1 MPLSPLE
8 SRLRY
13 EFRNAELLRQ
23 ALTHRSHSASHN
35 ERLEFLGDSV
45 LNCAVA
51 ALLFQ
56 RFGKLD
62 EGDLSRVR
70 ANLVKQ
76 QSLYE
81 IAQALNIS
89 EGLRL
94 GEGELRS
101 GGFRRPSILADA
113 FEAILGA
120 VFLDG
125 GFEAAQ
131 TVIKRLYVPILD
143 HIDPRTLGK
152 DSKTL
157 LQEYLQGHK
166 IALPTYTVVATH
178 GAAHNQQFEVECT
191 VPKLDIK
198 VSGSGAS
205 RRAAEQA
212 AAKKALEEVMA
223 LTPAMEVKAKRSRGA
238 RAAKQHEPEIVPG
251 VKGVQAAL
259 DLRTPE
265 RSSKSDK
272 ERAVRAEAE
281 KVARGEAKAPSQ
293 SEAAE
298 RMAPAPALAPAM
310 MRAAHVEH
318 KPATRPPDA
327 AAKSDAAVKGE
338 AVAKNEGAE
347 KTEAPP
353 SQKTEGAVKAEL
365 VVKTEGESK
374 AEALPSQKV
383 EGSARSAPAGRA
395 DGQSKTEALPSQK
408 AEDAARA
415 EPVGRADGESKTEA
429 LPSQKAEDAA
439 RAEPAGRADG
449 ESKTEALPSQKAED
463 AARAEPA
470 GRADG
475 QSNTEALLSQKAED
489 AARAEPAGRAD
500 GQSNTEAPPSPKAEG
515 AARAEPVA
523 PTEGQS
529 KADAPPPQKAAA
541 SGKGE
546 PAKTD
551 SQTKHETSIAP
562 ATPALGTPGTAGGE
576 AELVSDVADAARPHA
591 TDPDHP

>member
-1 MPLSPLE
+1 MPSSQLE

-23 ALTHRSHSASHN
+23 ALTHRSHSATHN

-89 EGLRL
+89 DGLRL

-113 FEAILGA
+113 FEAIIGA

-131 TVIKRLYVPILD
+131 GVIKRLYIPILD

-152 DSKTL
+152 DAKTL

-191 VPKLDIK
+191 VPKLDVK

-212 AAKKALEEVMA
+212 AAKKALDEVMA
-223 LTPAMEVKAKRSRGA
+223 AAPMLAAKPKRSKNARGS
-238 RAAKQHEPEIVPG
+238 KHVEPEIVPG
-251 VKGVQAAL
+251 VKGVQEAL
-259 DLRTPE
+259 DLRSPE
-265 RSSKSDK
+265 RK
-272 ERAVRAEAE
+272 ERAAAREARAAGSVPAATAAAAATGAE
-281 KVARGEAKAPSQ
+281 PAVAPM
-293 SEAAE
+293 AAI
-298 RMAPAPALAPAM
+298 
-310 MRAAHVEH
+310 RAAHVEPTADKGERAA
-318 KPATRPPDA
+318 KPAADKVADKPAERPDKAAEKPAEAAPRAADKPAGHAADPASSSADKPGASADA
-327 AAKSDAAVKGE
+327 AARTPARARDAAAPDADTPPG
-338 AVAKNEGAE
+338 GA
-347 KTEAPP
+347 
-353 SQKTEGAVKAEL
+353 SL
-365 VVKTEGESK
+365 
-374 AEALPSQKV
+374 
-383 EGSARSAPAGRA
+383 
-395 DGQSKTEALPSQK
+395 
-408 AEDAARA
+408 
-415 EPVGRADGESKTEA
+415 
-429 LPSQKAEDAA
+429 
-439 RAEPAGRADG
+439 
-449 ESKTEALPSQKAED
+449 
-463 AARAEPA
+463 
-470 GRADG
+470 
-475 QSNTEALLSQKAED
+475 
-489 AARAEPAGRAD
+489 
-500 GQSNTEAPPSPKAEG
+500 
-515 AARAEPVA
+515 
-523 PTEGQS
+523 
-529 KADAPPPQKAAA
+529 AAA
-541 SGKGE
+541 Q
-546 PAKTD
+546 AR
-551 SQTKHETSIAP
+551 
-562 ATPALGTPGTAGGE
+562 
-576 AELVSDVADAARPHA
+576 VADA
-591 TDPDHP
+591 DH

>member
-1 MPLSPLE
+1 MPLSQLE

-23 ALTHRSHSASHN
+23 ALTHRSHSATHN

-89 EGLRL
+89 DGLRL

-113 FEAILGA
+113 FEAIIGA

-131 TVIKRLYVPILD
+131 GVIKRLYVPILD

-152 DSKTL
+152 DAKTL

-191 VPKLDIK
+191 VPKLDVK

-212 AAKKALEEVMA
+212 AAKKALDEVLAAAPMLA
-223 LTPAMEVKAKRSRGA
+223 SKPKRSKNARGSKHA
-238 RAAKQHEPEIVPG
+238 EPEIVPG
-251 VKGVQAAL
+251 VKGVQEAL
-259 DLRTPE
+259 DLRSPE
-265 RSSKSDK
+265 RK
-272 ERAVRAEAE
+272 ERAA
-281 KVARGEAKAPSQ
+281 ARDVKASGGA
-293 SEAAE
+293 SEPAE
-298 RMAPAPALAPAM
+298 RPAQAPMAAI
-310 MRAAHVEH
+310 RAAHVETVADKIDRAAKPSGDKLAD
-318 KPATRPPDA
+318 KPAE
-327 AAKSDAAVKGE
+327 KSPERGE
-338 AVAKNEGAE
+338 AG
-347 KTEAPP
+347 
-353 SQKTEGAVKAEL
+353 L
-365 VVKTEGESK
+365 
-374 AEALPSQKV
+374 
-383 EGSARSAPAGRA
+383 RA
-395 DGQSKTEALPSQK
+395 
-408 AEDAARA
+408 
-415 EPVGRADGESKTEA
+415 ADK
-429 LPSQKAEDAA
+429 P
-439 RAEPAGRADG
+439 
-449 ESKTEALPSQKAED
+449 
-463 AARAEPA
+463 
-470 GRADG
+470 
-475 QSNTEALLSQKAED
+475 
-489 AARAEPAGRAD
+489 
-500 GQSNTEAPPSPKAEG
+500 AEG
-515 AARAEPVA
+515 APRAADKTGQATGQAAVQPADPASASADKSAASDPASRATPRPRDGAAPDTETPPGGASLAAAQARA
-523 PTEGQS
+523 
-529 KADAPPPQKAAA
+529 ADA
-541 SGKGE
+541 G
-546 PAKTD
+546 
-551 SQTKHETSIAP
+551 H
-562 ATPALGTPGTAGGE
+562 
-576 AELVSDVADAARPHA
+576 
-591 TDPDHP
+591 

>member
-1 MPLSPLE
+1 MPLSQLE

-23 ALTHRSHSASHN
+23 ALTHRSHSATHN

-89 EGLRL
+89 DGLRL

-113 FEAILGA
+113 FEAIIGA

-131 TVIKRLYVPILD
+131 GVIKRLYIPILD

-152 DSKTL
+152 DAKTL

-191 VPKLDIK
+191 VPKLDVK

-212 AAKKALEEVMA
+212 AAKKALDEVMA
-223 LTPAMEVKAKRSRGA
+223 AAPMLAAKPKRSKNARGS
-238 RAAKQHEPEIVPG
+238 KHVEPEIVPG
-251 VKGVQAAL
+251 VKGVQEAL
-259 DLRTPE
+259 DLRSPE
-265 RSSKSDK
+265 RK
-272 ERAVRAEAE
+272 ERAAAREARAAGAAPGAAAAAAAAGAE
-281 KVARGEAKAPSQ
+281 PAVAPM
-293 SEAAE
+293 AAI
-298 RMAPAPALAPAM
+298 
-310 MRAAHVEH
+310 RAAHVEPASDKGERAA
-318 KPATRPPDA
+318 KPATDKVADKPAERPDKAAEKSAEAAPRAADKPAGQAIDPAPSSADKPSASADSAARTPARARDA
-327 AAKSDAAVKGE
+327 AAPDADTPPG
-338 AVAKNEGAE
+338 GA
-347 KTEAPP
+347 
-353 SQKTEGAVKAEL
+353 SL
-365 VVKTEGESK
+365 
-374 AEALPSQKV
+374 
-383 EGSARSAPAGRA
+383 
-395 DGQSKTEALPSQK
+395 
-408 AEDAARA
+408 
-415 EPVGRADGESKTEA
+415 
-429 LPSQKAEDAA
+429 
-439 RAEPAGRADG
+439 
-449 ESKTEALPSQKAED
+449 
-463 AARAEPA
+463 
-470 GRADG
+470 
-475 QSNTEALLSQKAED
+475 
-489 AARAEPAGRAD
+489 
-500 GQSNTEAPPSPKAEG
+500 
-515 AARAEPVA
+515 
-523 PTEGQS
+523 
-529 KADAPPPQKAAA
+529 AAA
-541 SGKGE
+541 Q
-546 PAKTD
+546 AR
-551 SQTKHETSIAP
+551 
-562 ATPALGTPGTAGGE
+562 
-576 AELVSDVADAARPHA
+576 VADA
-591 TDPDHP
+591 DH

>member
-1 MPLSPLE
+1 MPLSQLE

-23 ALTHRSHSASHN
+23 ALTHRSHSATHN

-113 FEAILGA
+113 FEAIIGA

-131 TVIKRLYVPILD
+131 GVIKRLYVPILD

-152 DSKTL
+152 DAKTL

-191 VPKLDIK
+191 VPKLDVK

-212 AAKKALEEVMA
+212 AAKKALDEVMA
-223 LTPAMEVKAKRSRGA
+223 AAPMLAAKPKRSKSA
-238 RAAKQHEPEIVPG
+238 RAAKQAEPEIVPG
-251 VKGVQAAL
+251 VKGVQEAL
-259 DLRTPE
+259 DLRSPE
-265 RSSKSDK
+265 RK
-272 ERAVRAEAE
+272 ERAA
-281 KVARGEAKAPSQ
+281 ARDAKAAAAAAAAGAEP
-293 SEAAE
+293 AE
-298 RMAPAPALAPAM
+298 RPAVAPVAAI
-310 MRAAHVEH
+310 RAAHVET
-318 KPATRPPDA
+318 APDKGER
-327 AAKSDAAVKGE
+327 AAKSAADKPAAEKALDRADAAPRAADKPAGAASDASTASGDTASRPDKSAAADARTAARVPD
-338 AVAKNEGAE
+338 VAAAGPDTSAGA
-347 KTEAPP
+347 A
-353 SQKTEGAVKAEL
+353 SVAA
-365 VVKTEGESK
+365 
-374 AEALPSQKV
+374 
-383 EGSARSAPAGRA
+383 APAR
-395 DGQSKTEALPSQK
+395 
-408 AEDAARA
+408 
-415 EPVGRADGESKTEA
+415 
-429 LPSQKAEDAA
+429 
-439 RAEPAGRADG
+439 
-449 ESKTEALPSQKAED
+449 
-463 AARAEPA
+463 
-470 GRADG
+470 
-475 QSNTEALLSQKAED
+475 
-489 AARAEPAGRAD
+489 
-500 GQSNTEAPPSPKAEG
+500 
-515 AARAEPVA
+515 
-523 PTEGQS
+523 
-529 KADAPPPQKAAA
+529 
-541 SGKGE
+541 
-546 PAKTD
+546 
-551 SQTKHETSIAP
+551 
-562 ATPALGTPGTAGGE
+562 
-576 AELVSDVADAARPHA
+576 VADA
-591 TDPDHP
+591 DH

>member
-1 MPLSPLE
+1 MPLSQLE

-23 ALTHRSHSASHN
+23 ALTHRSHSATHN

-89 EGLRL
+89 DGLRL

-113 FEAILGA
+113 FEAIIGA

-131 TVIKRLYVPILD
+131 GVIKRLYIPILD

-152 DSKTL
+152 DAKTL

-191 VPKLDIK
+191 VPKLDVK

-212 AAKKALEEVMA
+212 AAKKALDEVMA
-223 LTPAMEVKAKRSRGA
+223 AAPMLAAKPKRSKNARGS
-238 RAAKQHEPEIVPG
+238 KHVEPEIVPG
-251 VKGVQAAL
+251 VKGVQEAL
-259 DLRTPE
+259 DLRSPE
-265 RSSKSDK
+265 RK
-272 ERAVRAEAE
+272 ERAAAREARAGGAVPAVTAATAGAE
-281 KVARGEAKAPSQ
+281 PVVAPM
-293 SEAAE
+293 AAI
-298 RMAPAPALAPAM
+298 
-310 MRAAHVEH
+310 RAAHVEPAADKGERAA
-318 KPATRPPDA
+318 KPAADKVADKPAERPDKAAEKPAEAAPRAADKPAGHAADPASSPADKPAAGADSAARTPARARDA
-327 AAKSDAAVKGE
+327 AAPDAETPPG
-338 AVAKNEGAE
+338 GA
-347 KTEAPP
+347 
-353 SQKTEGAVKAEL
+353 SL
-365 VVKTEGESK
+365 
-374 AEALPSQKV
+374 
-383 EGSARSAPAGRA
+383 
-395 DGQSKTEALPSQK
+395 
-408 AEDAARA
+408 
-415 EPVGRADGESKTEA
+415 
-429 LPSQKAEDAA
+429 
-439 RAEPAGRADG
+439 
-449 ESKTEALPSQKAED
+449 
-463 AARAEPA
+463 
-470 GRADG
+470 
-475 QSNTEALLSQKAED
+475 
-489 AARAEPAGRAD
+489 
-500 GQSNTEAPPSPKAEG
+500 
-515 AARAEPVA
+515 
-523 PTEGQS
+523 
-529 KADAPPPQKAAA
+529 AAA
-541 SGKGE
+541 Q
-546 PAKTD
+546 AR
-551 SQTKHETSIAP
+551 
-562 ATPALGTPGTAGGE
+562 
-576 AELVSDVADAARPHA
+576 VADA
-591 TDPDHP
+591 DH

>member
-23 ALTHRSHSASHN
+23 ALTHRSHSSTHN

-56 RFGKLD
+56 RFSKLD

-101 GGFRRPSILADA
+101 GGFRRPSILADTL
-113 FEAILGA
+113 EAVLGA

-125 GFEAAQ
+125 GFDAAQ

-191 VPKLDIK
+191 VPKLDVK

-212 AAKKALEEVMA
+212 AAKKALDEVMA
-223 LTPAMEVKAKRSRGA
+223 AAPAVVAKPKRSKSA
-238 RAAKQHEPEIVPG
+238 RAAKNAEPEIVPG
-251 VKGVQAAL
+251 VTGVQAAL
-259 DLRTPE
+259 DLRSPDRKSE
-265 RSSKSDK
+265 RGLG
-272 ERAVRAEAE
+272 
-281 KVARGEAKAPSQ
+281 RGEIRAAFAAES
-293 SEAAE
+293 AAE
-298 RMAPAPALAPAM
+298 RAASTVAAAPLAVIRASHVEYSGQDRTERADKADKADRAERADKAPAQTQAH
-310 MRAAHVEH
+310 AAT
-318 KPATRPPDA
+318 PG
-327 AAKSDAAVKGE
+327 AAV
-338 AVAKNEGAE
+338 
-347 KTEAPP
+347 TP
-353 SQKTEGAVKAEL
+353 
-365 VVKTEGESK
+365 
-374 AEALPSQKV
+374 
-383 EGSARSAPAGRA
+383 SAPA
-395 DGQSKTEALPSQK
+395 STEH
-408 AEDAARA
+408 
-415 EPVGRADGESKTEA
+415 EPGI
-429 LPSQKAEDAA
+429 
-439 RAEPAGRADG
+439 
-449 ESKTEALPSQKAED
+449 
-463 AARAEPA
+463 
-470 GRADG
+470 
-475 QSNTEALLSQKAED
+475 
-489 AARAEPAGRAD
+489 
-500 GQSNTEAPPSPKAEG
+500 
-515 AARAEPVA
+515 
-523 PTEGQS
+523 
-529 KADAPPPQKAAA
+529 ADAVH
-541 SGKGE
+541 
-546 PAKTD
+546 TR
-551 SQTKHETSIAP
+551 
-562 ATPALGTPGTAGGE
+562 
-576 AELVSDVADAARPHA
+576 VADAGH
-591 TDPDHP
+591 

>member
-1 MPLSPLE
+1 MPLSQLE

-23 ALTHRSHSASHN
+23 ALTHRSHSATHN

-89 EGLRL
+89 DGLRL

-113 FEAILGA
+113 FEAIIGA

-131 TVIKRLYVPILD
+131 GVIKRLYIPILD

-152 DSKTL
+152 DAKTL

-191 VPKLDIK
+191 VPKLDVK

-212 AAKKALEEVMA
+212 AAKKALDEVMA
-223 LTPAMEVKAKRSRGA
+223 AAPMLAAKPKRSKNARGS
-238 RAAKQHEPEIVPG
+238 KHVEPEIVPG
-251 VKGVQAAL
+251 VKGVQEAL
-259 DLRTPE
+259 DLRSPE
-265 RSSKSDK
+265 RK
-272 ERAVRAEAE
+272 ERAAAREARAGGAVPAVTAATAGTEPA
-281 KVARGEAKAPSQ
+281 VAPM
-293 SEAAE
+293 AAI
-298 RMAPAPALAPAM
+298 
-310 MRAAHVEH
+310 RAAHVEPAADKGERAA
-318 KPATRPPDA
+318 KPAADKVADKPAERPDKAAEKPAEAAPRAADKPAGHAADPASSPADKPSAGGDSAARTPARARDA
-327 AAKSDAAVKGE
+327 AAPDAETPPG
-338 AVAKNEGAE
+338 GA
-347 KTEAPP
+347 
-353 SQKTEGAVKAEL
+353 SL
-365 VVKTEGESK
+365 
-374 AEALPSQKV
+374 
-383 EGSARSAPAGRA
+383 
-395 DGQSKTEALPSQK
+395 
-408 AEDAARA
+408 
-415 EPVGRADGESKTEA
+415 
-429 LPSQKAEDAA
+429 
-439 RAEPAGRADG
+439 
-449 ESKTEALPSQKAED
+449 
-463 AARAEPA
+463 
-470 GRADG
+470 
-475 QSNTEALLSQKAED
+475 
-489 AARAEPAGRAD
+489 
-500 GQSNTEAPPSPKAEG
+500 
-515 AARAEPVA
+515 
-523 PTEGQS
+523 
-529 KADAPPPQKAAA
+529 AAA
-541 SGKGE
+541 Q
-546 PAKTD
+546 AR
-551 SQTKHETSIAP
+551 
-562 ATPALGTPGTAGGE
+562 
-576 AELVSDVADAARPHA
+576 VADA
-591 TDPDHP
+591 DH

>member
-1 MPLSPLE
+1 MPFRGRLRRFGATGARVILLHMPLSQLE

-23 ALTHRSHSASHN
+23 ALTHRSHSATHN

-89 EGLRL
+89 DGLRL

-113 FEAILGA
+113 FEAIIGA

-131 TVIKRLYVPILD
+131 GVIKRLYIPILD

-152 DSKTL
+152 DAKTL

-191 VPKLDIK
+191 VPKLDVK

-212 AAKKALEEVMA
+212 AAKKALDEVVAAAPMLA
-223 LTPAMEVKAKRSRGA
+223 AKPKRSKNA
-238 RAAKQHEPEIVPG
+238 RAAKHVEPEIVPG
-251 VKGVQAAL
+251 VKGVQEAL
-259 DLRTPE
+259 DLRSPE
-265 RSSKSDK
+265 RK
-272 ERAVRAEAE
+272 ERAAARAEA
-281 KVARGEAKAPSQ
+281 KAAAASAGASSVAEAVERAAQAPV
-293 SEAAE
+293 AAI
-298 RMAPAPALAPAM
+298 
-310 MRAAHVEH
+310 RAAHVEH
-318 KPATRPPDA
+318 GADKAERAAKPATDKPADRADA
-327 AAKSDAAVKGE
+327 AQKPADKAIERTDAAPRAADKP
-338 AVAKNEGAE
+338 ADHRADAAPHAAE
-347 KTEAPP
+347 KTEKAAERAAPRVRDVTP
-353 SQKTEGAVKAEL
+353 GQDASS
-365 VVKTEGESK
+365 GETSL
-374 AEALPSQKV
+374 AA
-383 EGSARSAPAGRA
+383 APAR
-395 DGQSKTEALPSQK
+395 
-408 AEDAARA
+408 
-415 EPVGRADGESKTEA
+415 
-429 LPSQKAEDAA
+429 
-439 RAEPAGRADG
+439 
-449 ESKTEALPSQKAED
+449 
-463 AARAEPA
+463 
-470 GRADG
+470 
-475 QSNTEALLSQKAED
+475 
-489 AARAEPAGRAD
+489 
-500 GQSNTEAPPSPKAEG
+500 
-515 AARAEPVA
+515 
-523 PTEGQS
+523 
-529 KADAPPPQKAAA
+529 
-541 SGKGE
+541 
-546 PAKTD
+546 
-551 SQTKHETSIAP
+551 
-562 ATPALGTPGTAGGE
+562 
-576 AELVSDVADAARPHA
+576 VADAGH
-591 TDPDHP
+591 

>member
-1 MPLSPLE
+1 MPSSPLE

-23 ALTHRSHSASHN
+23 ALTHRSHSSTHN

-81 IAQALNIS
+81 LAQALNIS

-101 GGFRRPSILADA
+101 GGFRRPSILADTL
-113 FEAILGA
+113 EAVLGA

-152 DSKTL
+152 DAKTL

-191 VPKLDIK
+191 VPKLEVK

-212 AAKKALEEVMA
+212 AAKKALDEVMA
-223 LTPAMEVKAKRSRGA
+223 AAPAVVSRSKRSKGA
-238 RAAKQHEPEIVPG
+238 RAAKKAEAEVVPG
-251 VKGVQAAL
+251 VTGVQAAL
-259 DLRTPE
+259 DLR
-265 RSSKSDK
+265 SSSDRK
-272 ERAVRAEAE
+272 NERAAMRGDMRVAQGAEPVSERTVLSLAS
-281 KVARGEAKAPSQ
+281 AAAAP
-293 SEAAE
+293 
-298 RMAPAPALAPAM
+298 LAVI
-310 MRAAHVEH
+310 RAAHVEYSAPERAERTDKTEKADKVDRADRADKTDKTDKPAAH
-318 KPATRPPDA
+318 AADKSAETTIAEPATRATDKPHRAREA
-327 AAKSDAAVKGE
+327 AGNVGPAA
-338 AVAKNEGAE
+338 
-347 KTEAPP
+347 P
-353 SQKTEGAVKAEL
+353 SAT
-365 VVKTEGESK
+365 
-374 AEALPSQKV
+374 
-383 EGSARSAPAGRA
+383 SA
-395 DGQSKTEALPSQK
+395 
-408 AEDAARA
+408 
-415 EPVGRADGESKTEA
+415 
-429 LPSQKAEDAA
+429 
-439 RAEPAGRADG
+439 
-449 ESKTEALPSQKAED
+449 
-463 AARAEPA
+463 
-470 GRADG
+470 
-475 QSNTEALLSQKAED
+475 
-489 AARAEPAGRAD
+489 
-500 GQSNTEAPPSPKAEG
+500 
-515 AARAEPVA
+515 VA
-523 PTEGQS
+523 PTEH
-529 KADAPPPQKAAA
+529 
-541 SGKGE
+541 E
-546 PAKTD
+546 P
-551 SQTKHETSIAP
+551 
-562 ATPALGTPGTAGGE
+562 G
-576 AELVSDVADAARPHA
+576 VADAVQTRVADAGH
-591 TDPDHP
+591 

>member
-1 MPLSPLE
+1 LE

-23 ALTHRSHSASHN
+23 ALTHRSHSSTHN

-101 GGFRRPSILADA
+101 GGFRRPSILADTL
-113 FEAILGA
+113 EAVLGA
-120 VFLDG
+120 IFLDG
-125 GFEAAQ
+125 GFDAAQ

-191 VPKLDIK
+191 VPKLDVK

-212 AAKKALEEVMA
+212 AAKKALDEVMA
-223 LTPAMEVKAKRSRGA
+223 AAPAVVGKPKRSKGA
-238 RAAKQHEPEIVPG
+238 RATKNAEQEIVPG
-251 VKGVQAAL
+251 VTGVQTAL
-259 DLRTPE
+259 DLRSPE
-265 RSSKSDK
+265 RKQ
-272 ERAVRAEAE
+272 ERGA
-281 KVARGEAKAPSQ
+281 ARGEPRAAAGIEPVASAP
-293 SEAAE
+293 
-298 RMAPAPALAPAM
+298 LAVI
-310 MRAAHVEH
+310 RAAHVEYSASEKAERTDKAEKSDRAADKVADKAADKPAD
-318 KPATRPPDA
+318 KPATHATEKAADKA
-327 AAKSDAAVKGE
+327 AADK
-338 AVAKNEGAE
+338 
-347 KTEAPP
+347 P
-353 SQKTEGAVKAEL
+353 SE
-365 VVKTEGESK
+365 
-374 AEALPSQKV
+374 
-383 EGSARSAPAGRA
+383 ARSEGKPEAAPSR
-395 DGQSKTEALPSQK
+395 
-408 AEDAARA
+408 
-415 EPVGRADGESKTEA
+415 
-429 LPSQKAEDAA
+429 
-439 RAEPAGRADG
+439 
-449 ESKTEALPSQKAED
+449 
-463 AARAEPA
+463 
-470 GRADG
+470 
-475 QSNTEALLSQKAED
+475 NTERQQ
-489 AARAEPAGRAD
+489 RGR
-500 GQSNTEAPPSPKAEG
+500 EATQTA
-515 AARAEPVA
+515 A
-523 PTEGQS
+523 PTEH
-529 KADAPPPQKAAA
+529 
-541 SGKGE
+541 E
-546 PAKTD
+546 P
-551 SQTKHETSIAP
+551 
-562 ATPALGTPGTAGGE
+562 G
-576 AELVSDVADAARPHA
+576 VADAVHTRVADAGH
-591 TDPDHP
+591 

>member
-81 IAQALNIS
+81 IAQALNIA

-120 VFLDG
+120 IFLDG

-191 VPKLDIK
+191 VPKLDVK

-223 LTPAMEVKAKRSRGA
+223 LAPAMEVKTKRSRGS
-238 RAAKQHEPEIVPG
+238 RAAKQGEPDIVPG

-259 DLRTPE
+259 DLRAPDRGKPE
-265 RSSKSDK
+265 KDK
-272 ERAVRAEAE
+272 GS
-281 KVARGEAKAPSQ
+281 RGEADKAARASAEAKAAQP
-293 SEAAE
+293 EAAD
-298 RMAPAPALAPAM
+298 RAVPAPPPAM
-310 MRAAHVEH
+310 IRAAHIEH
-318 KPATRPPDA
+318 KSAPRADVPAA
-327 AAKSDAAVKGE
+327 
-338 AVAKNEGAE
+338 
-347 KTEAPP
+347 
-353 SQKTEGAVKAEL
+353 
-365 VVKTEGESK
+365 K
-374 AEALPSQKV
+374 AEAAARPEPSTPQKV
-383 EGSARSAPAGRA
+383 EGPGKGEAAPKAEAGAGKSESAPA
-395 DGQSKTEALPSQK
+395 QK
-408 AEDAARA
+408 AE
-415 EPVGRADGESKTEA
+415 GG
-429 LPSQKAEDAA
+429 
-439 RAEPAGRADG
+439 
-449 ESKTEALPSQKAED
+449 
-463 AARAEPA
+463 
-470 GRADG
+470 
-475 QSNTEALLSQKAED
+475 
-489 AARAEPAGRAD
+489 
-500 GQSNTEAPPSPKAEG
+500 
-515 AARAEPVA
+515 
-523 PTEGQS
+523 
-529 KADAPPPQKAAA
+529 
-541 SGKGE
+541 GKGE
-546 PAKTD
+546 ATAKPETAAAKAETATAKPDPAAGKTD
-551 SQTKHETSIAP
+551 SAAGKPDPAAGKPDASPSSQHEP
-562 ATPALGTPGTAGGE
+562 EGGGKRASGGD
-576 AELVSDVADAARPHA
+576 AELVSDIAGAARLRA
-591 TDPDHP
+591 AEPDHS